1 MSVQAK
7 YKKKFS
13 FEFFPPRSEE
23 TRRVLDET
31 QQNLKELQP
40 DFFSV
45 TYGAGGSDRE
55 KTLETVIAV
64 RDNTAIPVAPHISC
78 INSSRDEVAQVLDQ
92 YQELEFRH
100 LVVIRGD
107 RPVEGDVIGEFN
119 YACELVEFIRDRS
132 GDYFEIDVAC
142 YPEFHPESTSVRAE
156 LENFKRKVDAGANGA
171 ITQYFYNPHAYFRFI
186 EDCEKM
192 DINLPIVPG
201 IMPITNREQLVRFS
215 QRCGAEIPR
224 WILTRLE
231 SYGDDLESIRSFGL
245 DVVTQLC
252 QTLLDFGAPGLHIY
266 SMNRYSAGMMIWQNL
281 GLR

>member
-31 QQNLKELQP
+31 QQNLKELTP

-45 TYGAGGSDRE
+45 TYGAGGSDRA

-64 RDNTAIPVAPHISC
+64 RDNTGIPVAPHISC
-78 INSSRDEVAQVLDQ
+78 INSSREEVAQVLDQ
-92 YQELEFRH
+92 YQELEFKH

-231 SYGDDLESIRSFGL
+231 SYGDDLDSIRSFGL

-252 QTLLDFGAPGLHIY
+252 QSLLDFGAPGLHIY
-266 SMNRYSAGMMIWQNL
+266 SMNRYSAGRMIWQNL